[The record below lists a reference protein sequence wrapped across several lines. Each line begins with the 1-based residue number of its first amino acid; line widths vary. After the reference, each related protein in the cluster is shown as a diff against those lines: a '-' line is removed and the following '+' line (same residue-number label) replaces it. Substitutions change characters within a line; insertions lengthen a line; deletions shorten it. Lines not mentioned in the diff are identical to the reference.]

1 MLLPMHKTMHFKRP
15 IQVWALLCLLLLCLG
30 CPRSPQLPTQPHIG
44 GLLLYEYSGIRVMH
58 QYSDRGYVHLRL
70 HFGWQRPEENS
81 YAAQNLAVEAA
92 FQCGAGELGP
102 AAFARKLESV
112 GAALTFQPTVDGP
125 VVMVDCL
132 PDRLQ
137 AVWKLIDL
145 CLTDP
150 QFEKDSYARLRKGRV
165 SAQKSA
171 ETDRGQQAL
180 EAARLAAWPES
191 ALSGLN
197 NTAANLESVAL
208 VTAQTTFR
216 DLMRQRCNLTLIVV
230 GPIQAEKVSDLLL
243 ETVEGLPAGECADAQ
258 ALPAPRTG
266 QARLMQETRGG
277 QALAGIFPG
286 PSPASPVTV
295 QMRLVMHMLERRL
308 RDKLVVHDK
317 LATRLDARYVTT
329 SPGYNLIQISGG
341 NAFQCAEFALSEL
354 RKMRTYGFLQREVD
368 AAKAFLRSQIGLSY
382 EAAPSLA
389 AQLDADASAQI
400 VNLAGNEL
408 PLLEACT
415 PKSCS
420 AMLNQYLSGISWGMV
435 GDTVG
440 VDRKS
445 LNRL

>member
-1 MLLPMHKTMHFKRP
+1 MPTKRQFRFAPLL
-15 IQVWALLCLLLLCLG
+15 VLLLLLSFG
-30 CPRSPQLPTQPHIG
+30 CPRSPQLPTQPHVG
-44 GLLLYEYSGIRVMH
+44 GLLVYEYSGMRVMH

-92 FQCGAGELGP
+92 FRCGAGDLAP
-102 AAFARKLESV
+102 AAFARRLEAV
-112 GAALTFQPTVDGP
+112 GATMNFQATVDGP
-125 VVMVDCL
+125 VVTIDCL

-137 AVWKLIDL
+137 ATWKLIDL

-150 QFEKDSYARLRKGRV
+150 LFEKESYARLRKGRV
-165 SAQKSA
+165 ALQQTA

-180 EAARLAAWPES
+180 EAALLAAWPER
-191 ALSGLN
+191 AQAGLQK
-197 NTAANLESVAL
+197 TVAQLEAVAL

-216 DLMRQRCNLTLIVV
+216 DLMRQRCNLSLIVV
-230 GPIQAEKVSDLLL
+230 GPIQAEQVSDLLL
-243 ETVEGLPAGECADAQ
+243 ETVENLPEGNCADA
-258 ALPAPRTG
+258 PRWSAPLTG
-266 QARLMQETRGG
+266 RARLIQEARGG
-277 QALAGIFPG
+277 QALVGIFPG
-286 PSPASPVTV
+286 PSPASPTTV

-308 RDKLVVHDK
+308 RNKLVVHDK
-317 LATRLDARYVTT
+317 LAARLDAHYITT
-329 SPGYNLIQISGG
+329 MPGYNLIQVSGG

-354 RKMRTYGFLQREVD
+354 RKLRANGFVQAELD
-368 AAKAFLRSQIGLSY
+368 AAKAFMKSQIALGY

-389 AQLDADASAQI
+389 AQLDAHASAQI

-408 PLLEACT
+408 AWIDAST
-415 PKSCS
+415 PKICS
-420 AMLNQYLSGISWGMV
+420 ALLNQYLTGISWGLV